1 MVWRKAERANPP
13 QLLWTSVLDGIAV
26 SMLDRALLR
35 LKGAHL
41 LRARYVRNEH
51 ENGKRSAQPIHEEM
65 FHRLGSTCAPLS
77 VHSGGKPI
85 ALSAS
90 ENAWG
95 PPFWLWRDD
104 GTLSTPPRHAAL
116 DPPARG
122 RCGPGFGACPPAP
135 AGPIPGLHP
144 RLHPRPHRAPP

>member
-1 MVWRKAERANPP
+1 
-13 QLLWTSVLDGIAV
+13 
-26 SMLDRALLR
+26 MLDRALLR

-85 ALSAS
+85 ARPTKPAMPESRPKAS
-90 ENAWG
+90 QADSLG
-95 PPFWLWRDD
+95 
-104 GTLSTPPRHAAL
+104 
-116 DPPARG
+116 
-122 RCGPGFGACPPAP
+122 
-135 AGPIPGLHP
+135 
-144 RLHPRPHRAPP
+144 APPSSEPTRCIEGVCIQTSPTRFSATC

>member
-1 MVWRKAERANPP
+1 
-13 QLLWTSVLDGIAV
+13 
-26 SMLDRALLR
+26 MLDRALLR

-41 LRARYVRNEH
+41 LRARYVRNEN
-51 ENGKRSAQPIHEEM
+51 ENGKRSAQPIHKEI
-65 FHRLGSTCAPLS
+65 FHRWGPPCAPLS

-104 GTLSTPPRHAAL
+104 GTLSARRRSAAL
-116 DPPARG
+116 DPRARARSRFHTRG
-122 RCGPGFGACPPAP
+122 SLRPG
-135 AGPIPGLHP
+135 
-144 RLHPRPHRAPP
+144 